1 MRWWDDLWLNEGF
14 AIFVEDEFGAN
25 HVLDGWNM
33 VITPPV
39 YTIHAALIDW
49 LGFLQK
55 RHIMRP
61 HVIITRL
68 REYRSCVKDIEAEI
82 DEI

>member
-1 MRWWDDLWLNEGF
+1 MFQWFGNLVTMRWWNDLWLNEGF

-39 YTIHAALIDW
+39 FTIHAALIDW
-49 LGFLQK
+49 SGF
-55 RHIMRP
+55 
-61 HVIITRL
+61 
-68 REYRSCVKDIEAEI
+68 YRRDT
-82 DEI
+82 

>member
-1 MRWWDDLWLNEGF
+1 MRWWNDLWLNEGF

-39 YTIHAALIDW
+39 FTIHAALIDCS
-49 LGFLQK
+49 GFYRRDTESVQTEELC
-55 RHIMRP
+55 
-61 HVIITRL
+61 VCEIIGL
-68 REYRSCVKDIEAEI
+68 V
-82 DEI
+82 